1 METESFSRIKKKL
14 LLLGVWSRTYS
25 SPHHQGPV
33 PDLELCPKLCLDLR
47 DNGHMRSQGVWT
59 SAWTPSF
66 TKDSRTQT
74 WVRGSKEGFRR
85 VHKGQQWMS
94 LFSPIYAPSS
104 LSAVSAPPRT
114 PNPKHNFQKKLGWQ
128 SVIKMTFVFLPGT
141 QRQN

>member
-85 VHKGQQWMS
+85 EGSTRASNGCLCSHPSMPQAASQLS
-94 LFSPIYAPSS
+94 LPRLELQI
-104 LSAVSAPPRT
+104 LSTISRRSWDGRVS
-114 PNPKHNFQKKLGWQ
+114 
-128 SVIKMTFVFLPGT
+128 
-141 QRQN
+141 